1 MATIKDIASK
11 AEVSIATVS
20 RVLNFDETINVSEK
34 TKKRIFEI
42 AEELEYVTPRERKNK
57 KQEYTNIGIVH
68 WYSDKE
74 ELEDP
79 YYLSIRLGIEKR
91 CENERIH
98 FTRINKGDRYD
109 SFENF
114 DGIVAIGKFGDIDT
128 EKFSKLTNNI
138 VFVDSSPNED
148 KYDSVVVDFRKAVN
162 SALDYLTSLGHK
174 EIIYIGGEEYIDNG
188 KTKVKDYREETY
200 IEYMKNVKGYD
211 RSNVFLGSFTHADG
225 YRLMKEALLKGKTQS
240 AFFISSD
247 SMAIGAY
254 KAVIE
259 AGLNIPGDISVV
271 GFNDISTAKYMVPA
285 LSTIKVYTD
294 FMGET
299 AVDLLLERMK
309 NGRTICKKVVIP
321 TKLMIRESCKPVIE

>member
-11 AEVSIATVS
+11 AGCSIATVS
-20 RVLNFDETINVSEK
+20 RVLNFDETINVSES
-34 TKKRIFEI
+34 TKKKIFEV

-57 KQEYTNIGIVH
+57 KQERINIGIVH

-91 CENERIH
+91 CQNEQIS
-98 FTRINKGDRYD
+98 FTRINKGDKYD
-109 SFENF
+109 KLENF
-114 DGIVAIGKFGDIDT
+114 DGIVAIGKFGDSDI
-128 EKFSKLTNNI
+128 EKFDEFTNNI

-148 KYDSVVVDFRKAVN
+148 KYDSVVVDFRKAVT

-174 EIIYIGGEEYIDNG
+174 DIIYIGGEEYTNDG
-188 KTKVKDYREETY
+188 KDKVKDYREETY
-200 IEYMKNVKGYD
+200 REYMKELGNYN
-211 RSNVFLGSFTHADG
+211 SNNILLGSFTHADG
-225 YRLMKEALLKGKTQS
+225 YRLMKETLGSRKTQT
-240 AFFISSD
+240 AFFMSSD

-259 AGLNIPGDISVV
+259 AGLNIPRDVSIV
-271 GFNDISTAKYMVPA
+271 GFNDISTAKYMIPA
-285 LSTIKVYTD
+285 LSTVKVYTD

-299 AVDLLLERMK
+299 AVELLLERMK
-309 NGRTICKKVVIP
+309 NGRTICKKVIIP
-321 TKLMIRESCKPVIE
+321 TKLVVRESCKEIIE